1 MQSGALVDSSY
12 GDSIRKALG
21 LGFPPRGPE
30 RQGEGPRGAG
40 LAAGGQ
46 KGLSCGWSQT
56 PPLNSAGLASN
67 GLRGPSPAKE
77 VSEGKKKDDN
87 L

>member
-1 MQSGALVDSSY
+1 MATLYGRRWDSDSHRVGQSGRA
-12 GDSIRKALG
+12 KA
-21 LGFPPRGPE
+21 
-30 RQGEGPRGAG
+30 RGARG
-40 LAAGGQ
+40 WQRADRRAV
-46 KGLSCGWSQT
+46 GLSCGWSQT